1 MSREILRPC
10 DYLWISWKDNPSEN
24 KKKDRM
30 DWIFPFLFSV
40 IVCIFLFLTHKFNFV
55 CVTSCKSILYYNDA
69 FSIILNFLQTMPGFY
84 IAALAAISTFN
95 NPGMDIDMVGSTPI
109 DKDSKKMTR
118 RRFLAQSF
126 SYLTFLSIVLLIFG
140 AIIKYFYSLDLVI
153 VNSTLFSITYMT
165 VTFILFVFLFQL
177 VFITFYCLYYLGN
190 RIHLP

>member
-10 DYLWISWKDNPSEN
+10 DYLWISWKDNPDEN

-30 DWIFPFLFSV
+30 DWIFPLIFSL
-40 IVCIFLFLTHKFNFV
+40 IVCLVLFTVYHLNFT
-55 CVTSCKSILYYNDA
+55 CLNSCKKILFNNDA
-69 FSIILNFLQTMPGFY
+69 FNVILNFLQTMPGFY

-95 NPGMDIDMVGSTPI
+95 NPGMDKDMVGSTPI
-109 DKDSKKMTR
+109 DKDRKKMTR

-140 AIIKYFYSLDLVI
+140 AIIKYFFSWDIVI
-153 VNSTLFSITYMT
+153 TNSYLFLSSYLIIS
-165 VTFILFVFLFQL
+165 FILFVFLFQL
-177 VFITFYCLYYLGN
+177 VFITFYCLYYLGD

>member
-30 DWIFPFLFSV
+30 DWIFPFFFSLTVCFVLFFTYKS
-40 IVCIFLFLTHKFNFV
+40 NFV
-55 CVTSCKSILYYNDA
+55 CANTCKTILYNNDA
-69 FSIILNFLQTMPGFY
+69 YNIILSFLQTMPGFY

-95 NPGMDIDMVGSTPI
+95 NPGMDKDMVGSTPI
-109 DKDSKKMTR
+109 DKDRKKMTR

-126 SYLTFLSIVLLIFG
+126 SYLTFLSIVLLIVG
-140 AIIKYFYSLDLVI
+140 SIIKYFYSLDLV
-153 VNSTLFSITYMT
+153 VLDTTLFTVIYMS
-165 VTFILFVFLFQL
+165 VTFFLFVFLFQL
-177 VFITFYCLYYLGN
+177 VFITFYCLYYLGD

>member
-10 DYLWISWKDNPSEN
+10 DYLWISWKDNLDEN

-30 DWIFPFLFSV
+30 DWIFPFFFSL
-40 IVCIFLFLTHKFNFV
+40 IVCIILFLTYKFNFI
-55 CVTSCKSILYYNDA
+55 CATSCKTVLYNNDA
-69 FSIILNFLQTMPGFY
+69 YNVILNFLQTMPGFY

-95 NPGMDIDMVGSTPI
+95 NPGMDKDMVGSTPI
-109 DKDSKKMTR
+109 DKDRKKMTR

-126 SYLTFLSIVLLIFG
+126 SYLTFLSIVLLILG

-153 VNSTLFSITYMT
+153 TNSTLFAITYMF
-165 VTFILFVFLFQL
+165 VTFVLFVFLFQL
-177 VFITFYCLYYLGN
+177 VFITFYCLYYLGD